1 MNSRD
6 RKQKGDPQ
14 GRPSVGAEPVSCQNL
29 DRRRFLSSLSR
40 WAVVLGGAAAI
51 GLALDA
57 SDAEARECS
66 EIRTEINGLANNLRY
81 IRAQL
86 AKETDAGRKRQLEN
100 QLDHAKRQFSQSQNE
115 WNRKKCKLKK

>member
-14 GRPSVGAEPVSCQNL
+14 GRQSVGLELEACQSL
-29 DRRRFLSSLSR
+29 DRRRFLLSLSR
-40 WAVVLGGAAAI
+40 WAIVLGGAAAI
-51 GLALDA
+51 GLALDPA
-57 SDAEARECS
+57 DAEARECS

-86 AKETDAGRKRQLEN
+86 AKETNAGQKRQLEN
-100 QLDHAKRQFSQSQNE
+100 RLDHSQKQFYQAQNE

>member
-1 MNSRD
+1 
-6 RKQKGDPQ
+6 
-14 GRPSVGAEPVSCQNL
+14 L
-29 DRRRFLSSLSR
+29 LSLSR

-51 GLALDA
+51 GLVLDA

-66 EIRTEINGLANNLRY
+66 EIRTEINGLANNLRH

-86 AKETDAGRKRQLEN
+86 AKETNAGRKRQLEN
-100 QLDHAKRQFSQSQNE
+100 QLDHAQKQFYQAQNE